1 MKIKRLLVI
10 VSVLSLFVSA
20 IPALAQDPIE
30 TVCLITD
37 AGQVDDGTFN
47 QYAHDGAVEATEE
60 YALEYSFIETQARA
74 DYGNNIDTCL
84 NEGFDVIIT
93 VGFLIADI
101 TAEKA
106 AENPDTYFI
115 GVDQFVTEGPENYVG
130 IQFRED
136 QAGFLVGVMA
146 ALVAE
151 MEESDTI
158 AGVYGVEIP
167 PVVKYRN
174 GYEQG
179 ARYVNP
185 DLNLLGVYID
195 DFEAPDRGASA
206 AEQFIGDGASVIF
219 GAGGPTGSGGI
230 LAAAQQGIWVI
241 GVDQDEYFTTFAEGE
256 TPGVEYLISSALKR
270 VDSGVY
276 DLLAMLAEE
285 NYEDWPGGEVY
296 ILDLENG
303 GIGFAEK
310 HDADI
315 PDEIY
320 EQVSDVL
327 QLLIDDEI
335 DMGIDPITG
344 ALLTEEDMEAEEAE

>member
-1 MKIKRLLVI
+1 
-10 VSVLSLFVSA
+10 
-20 IPALAQDPIE
+20 
-30 TVCLITD
+30 
-37 AGQVDDGTFN
+37 
-47 QYAHDGAVEATEE
+47 
-60 YALEYSFIETQARA
+60 
-74 DYGNNIDTCL
+74 
-84 NEGFDVIIT
+84 
-93 VGFLIADI
+93 
-101 TAEKA
+101 
-106 AENPDTYFI
+106 
-115 GVDQFVTEGPENYVG
+115 
-130 IQFRED
+130 
-136 QAGFLVGVMA
+136 
-146 ALVAE
+146 
-151 MEESDTI
+151 
-158 AGVYGVEIP
+158 
-167 PVVKYRN
+167 
-174 GYEQG
+174 
-179 ARYVNP
+179 
-185 DLNLLGVYID
+185 
-195 DFEAPDRGASA
+195 
-206 AEQFIGDGASVIF
+206 